1 MVRQDILAGLRNAL
15 ERGEILGEA
24 KASLINAGYS
34 REEVEE
40 AAATLSKIEEMT
52 EIEEVAPVP
61 KAAAGAIVEKK
72 KKIKK
77 LLPYLIIVAAVI
89 IIAASA
95 YFFLMKE

>member
-24 KASLINAGYS
+24 KESLINAGYS

-61 KAAAGAIVEKK
+61 KAAAGVAEKK

-95 YFFLMKE
+95 YFFLMKK